1 MSGYLDDIGLG
12 DTVPRL
18 INHIQGLE
26 AATQALGLSLN
37 YSKCEI
43 IGLSTNSA
51 HIWAS
56 SGFNFMIRP
65 IKEACLLGSPL
76 HCDGV
81 DAALSARRV
90 QLEDIVER
98 LKKMSAH
105 EALYL
110 LKSCFAMPRLL
121 YLLRTAPCSLSSV
134 TCDLDTVIRGA
145 VSAITNVRLDS
156 DAWLQGSLPVRWGG
170 IGVRSANDLAPSAF
184 LSSLI
189 SVNDWVLRLLPA
201 WAQQPSDPSH
211 DAALARW
218 YALGGVNPPM
228 GAERCSQRSWD
239 DGVCGPRA
247 EGLLARADTVGRA
260 RLLASVSPGSGS
272 WLHALP
278 CDNLGLRLGND
289 ELRVAVGLRLG
300 APLVRAHRCVCG
312 TEVGEDGH
320 HGLAC
325 RRSASC
331 RLSLYRGGWKDRH
344 LDGGHQGWGVPQTAA
359 GHCGPEGQRGRRCGD
374 APTRERLTDFTPSVA
389 DETHDFR

>member
-1 MSGYLDDIGLG
+1 MGDPTNCNRPHVASTHCQNGYLSGSGVVWSHSRSDSAGGFKGGAETLTHSARLYLQHMDKDRAFVKLDFTNAFNSIRRDAALKSVARHRPDLLAFVTAAYGFTSQLWMGDICIDFAEGVQQGDPLGPLLFCLALDDALKGLQCEFVSGYLDDIDLG

-26 AATQALGLSLN
+26 TATQALGLHLN
-37 YSKCEI
+37 YSKCEV
-43 IGLSTNSA
+43 IGLSASSA
-51 HIWAS
+51 HIWES
-56 SGFNFMIRP
+56 SGFNFVVRP

-90 QLEDIVER
+90 QLEEIVER

-121 YLLRTAPCSLSSV
+121 YLLRTAPCSLSPV

-145 VSAITNVRLDS
+145 VSTITNVRLDS
-156 DAWLQGSLPVRWGG
+156 EAWLSPV
-170 IGVRSANDLAPSAF
+170 
-184 LSSLI
+184 
-189 SVNDWVLRLLPA
+189 
-201 WAQQPSDPSH
+201 
-211 DAALARW
+211 
-218 YALGGVNPPM
+218 
-228 GAERCSQRSWD
+228 GAERCSQRSWV
-239 DGVCGPRA
+239 DGICAQRA
-247 EGLLARADTVGRA
+247 EGLLAHADTVGRA

-300 APLVRAHRCVCG
+300 APLVRAHRCV
-312 TEVGEDGH
+312 
-320 HGLAC
+320 
-325 RRSASC
+325 
-331 RLSLYRGGWKDRH
+331 
-344 LDGGHQGWGVPQTAA
+344 
-359 GHCGPEGQRGRRCGD
+359 
-374 APTRERLTDFTPSVA
+374 
-389 DETHDFR
+389 